1 MSKKWI
7 SILLAVVL
15 LAATF
20 STVFAEAAPGTCP
33 HNRIIRAGRQGFIST
48 NPDFACQ
55 TNARRV
61 NASAAPTPKSLK
73 FVRPLLRLESKTVQP
88 ASVVFSGTTRVYFD
102 LNKNMQNA
110 YKQGRLAIYFY
121 DPVSKTWTKLYSS
134 RMAMKGNIFRLT
146 SYVYKYGIYGLAK
159 SD

>member
-1 MSKKWI
+1 MSKKWV

-33 HNRIIRAGRQGFIST
+33 HNRTVKVGRQGFFST

-55 TNARRV
+55 TNARR
-61 NASAAPTPKSLK
+61 ASAATAPVPSYFK

-88 ASVVFSGTTRVYFD
+88 ASVVFSGKTQVYFD
-102 LNKNMQNA
+102 LNKNQEKA
-110 YKQGRLAIYFY
+110 WKAGVLAIYFY
-121 DPVSKTWTKLYSS
+121 DPTTKTWTKLSSS
-134 RMAMKGNIFRLT
+134 RMPMKGNTFRLAAPI
-146 SYVYKYGIYGLAK
+146 YKYGLYGLAK
-159 SD
+159 TK

>member
-33 HNRIIRAGRQGFIST
+33 HNRTVKVGRQGFFST

-61 NASAAPTPKSLK
+61 NASAAPVPSTLK

-88 ASVVFSGTTRVYFD
+88 ASVVFSGKTSVFFD
-102 LNKNMQNA
+102 LNKNQEKA
-110 YKQGRLAIYFY
+110 WKAGVLAIYFY
-121 DPVSKTWTKLYSS
+121 NPNLKTWTKLSS
-134 RMAMKGNIFRLT
+134 SSLPMKGSAFRIG
-146 SYVYKYGIYGLAK
+146 SPIYQYGLYGLAK